1 MDTCFPLL
9 KLKHHCEQQERERST
24 RGREEPETERAPTA
38 GPRRRGE
45 GEGRAGGGRP
55 RRTVRQ
61 RALPGCPARQGGPAL
76 AACTPGSATRAEGGT
91 PSSQSSPF
99 LCSFLSVSL
108 LLKGD
113 YVLAGKT
120 SHFCAE
126 QAPCR
131 GGRAGRAPRRCG
143 FCPHQLCIGPGH
155 AACVLRGFHL
165 KKTRCLGFF
174 CLFFKDSFK

>member
-38 GPRRRGE
+38 GTWRRGD
-45 GEGRAGGGRP
+45 GEGRAGGGAATEDRP
-55 RRTVRQ
+55 P
-61 RALPGCPARQGGPAL
+61 ASPASPARRGAQRSPA
-76 AACTPGSATRAEGGT
+76 ASTPGSATRAEGGR

-99 LCSFLSVSL
+99 LCSFLSFSL

-120 SHFCAE
+120 TRFCAE
-126 QAPCR
+126 QAPC
-131 GGRAGRAPRRCG
+131 GGGHAGRAPQSVG
-143 FCPHQLCIGPGH
+143 SVH
-155 AACVLRGFHL
+155 AGSDIAALTLPVF
-165 KKTRCLGFF
+165 
-174 CLFFKDSFK
+174 